1 MRKLLLIIVPFII
14 VSCSGRD
21 EQFDAAGTFEATEVI
36 VSSEAN
42 GTITELSFDE
52 GMDIAANT
60 IIGYIDSIQLYL
72 KKMQLLSNVSAVG
85 KRRLDVGKQIAALEE
100 QIATQ
105 KYELSRMERLL
116 DAGAGNQK
124 QVDDINSS
132 ITVLTRQLDAQKSSL
147 ENSNASLTDEQK
159 ALEIQVAQIDDQL
172 RKCRITSPVTGTVL
186 SKYAEEGEF
195 AATGKALFKVAN
207 LEVMT
212 LRAYITATQL
222 TELKLGQNVR
232 VFSDFGENG
241 SREYSGSVAWI
252 SDKSEFTPKTIQT
265 KDERANLVYAIKVSV
280 VNDGYLKIGMYGDII
295 FE

>member
-60 IIGYIDSIQLYL
+60 IIGYIDSTQLYL

-252 SDKSEFTPKTIQT
+252 SAKSEFTPKTIQT

>member
-1 MRKLLLIIVPFII
+1 MRKLLLIIIPFII

-21 EQFDAAGTFEATEVI
+21 EQFDASGTFEATEVI
-36 VSSEAN
+36 VSGEAT
-42 GTITELSFDE
+42 GRITELSFEE
-52 GMDIAANT
+52 GMDVVANT
-60 IIGYIDSIQLYL
+60 VIGYIDSTQLYL

-85 KRRLDVGKQIAALEE
+85 KRRLDVGKQIAALEG
-100 QIATQ
+100 QISTQ

-116 DAGAGNQK
+116 AAGAGNQK

-132 ITVLTRQLDAQKSSL
+132 ITVLGRQLDAQRSSL

-172 RKCRITSPVTGTVL
+172 QKCRIASPVTGTIL

-207 LEVMT
+207 LDIMT
-212 LRAYITATQL
+212 LRAYITSAQL
-222 TELKLGQNVR
+222 TELKLGQIVK
-232 VFSDFGENG
+232 VLSDFGDSG
-241 SREYSGSVAWI
+241 SREYSGTVTWI

-280 VNDGYLKIGMYGDII
+280 VNDGYLKIGMYGDLI
-295 FE
+295 F